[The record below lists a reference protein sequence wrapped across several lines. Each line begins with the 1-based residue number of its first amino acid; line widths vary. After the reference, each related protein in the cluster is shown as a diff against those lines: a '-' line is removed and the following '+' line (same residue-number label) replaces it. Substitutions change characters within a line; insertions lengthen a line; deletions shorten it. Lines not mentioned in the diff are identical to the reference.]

1 LAKAPSDYCSTQ
13 LALEAIVLLTVGL
26 SIKDSFLR
34 QSGLVVLALLSGKLL
49 FFDLANHNTFERI
62 LSFIAAGIIFLLAS
76 YLYSRFS
83 GSLED
88 LSDGQQDDLSEGY
101 EACAEDAGKT
111 YTDVSGS
118 VAVN

>member
-1 LAKAPSDYCSTQ
+1 M
-13 LALEAIVLLTVGL
+13 LTVGL

-34 QSGLVVLALLSGKLL
+34 RSGLVVLALLTGKLL

-83 GSLED
+83 GSFED
-88 LSDGQQDDLSEGY
+88 LNEDLAQDVNAEPAADSEDGSKNYSDI
-101 EACAEDAGKT
+101 
-111 YTDVSGS
+111 SGS